1 MREENRQLTHSLPTL
16 PSHAHNN
23 RTGKCIARKNLKCFY
38 LFITTLL
45 IHIVYVIA
53 IFAASLV
60 EHYNVFPQQ
69 QQQQQQLPSQ

>member
-1 MREENRQLTHSLPTL
+1 MPPPPHTNITHK
-16 PSHAHNN
+16 

-69 QQQQQQLPSQ
+69 QQQLPSQ